1 MYLSRSA
8 SNGMKVNIFSL
19 KEILFQGEA
28 SSLNLRSV
36 DGELTILPN
45 HIPLITELTACDI
58 KIIDNND
65 KTFIIPISSGFLEVN
80 PTEVKVLC
88 EYNAKNS

>member
-1 MYLSRSA
+1 
-8 SNGMKVNIFSL
+8 MKISVYSL

-28 SSLNLRSV
+28 ASLNLRSV
-36 DGELTILPN
+36 DGELTILPS

-58 KIIDNND
+58 KIVDNNA
-65 KTFIIPISSGFLEVN
+65 KTVIIPISSGFLEVN

-88 EYNAKNS
+88 QK